1 MSLRLLLA
9 VAGLAFLAVP
19 GARAQSAAARPA
31 IPLYDAATIAAR
43 CDAELAALRKELK
56 SIESKRGNALADM
69 NDLALRSGEFGN
81 AVYLLQNV
89 SPDKATRDAAQA
101 CLEKLTPFSA
111 EVYQSVPLYRRVQ
124 AVQPKDAIDRLY
136 RQDLFDAFE
145 DSGAALPPAKRK
157 RAKEILDELER
168 LSLEFQK
175 NVNESNA
182 TVTITPA
189 EAAGLPQAW
198 LDARKRDD
206 KGNLIVTLDYP
217 SYLPF
222 LELAD
227 SGDAR
232 RRVWL
237 AKSQEG
243 GQRNL
248 AILKRAIELRYEL
261 AQLHGAPDFA
271 TFQLKRRMAANPQA
285 VYEFLGQV
293 KAAATPVQ
301 AKEFELLRAE
311 KARLDGTPLAA
322 TTLNRWDIPYLME
335 KVRKSRYSVDQ
346 EALRAYF
353 PTDAS
358 IQFVMEVARRLY
370 SVEFVQRDVPLWNPD
385 VRYFDVYDVR
395 KDGARGAFLGGIYLD
410 LFPREGK
417 YNHAAAFGVFPGST
431 LAGRTPVSV
440 LVANLNPKGL
450 NHDELETL
458 LHEFGHVLHGVLSQ
472 TRYADQSG
480 TSVKRDF
487 VEAPS
492 QMFEEW
498 GRREETLAVFAEICP
513 TCPRLTREQ
522 IAQLDAARK
531 FGRGNF
537 FARQGEFALYDMK
550 LHTGKPGDPMQE
562 WIAVEKAG
570 PLGYVDG
577 SLFPAGFGHI
587 LGGYAS
593 GYYGYMWSQ
602 VLALDMLA
610 AFDGKLMN
618 PAVGRRYRDTIL
630 SQGGQTPPGQLVESF
645 LGRKPTS
652 DAFYAEIVGQR

>member
-1 MSLRLLLA
+1 MKPMLLA
-9 VAGLAFLAVP
+9 ALCGLTAA
-19 GARAQSAAARPA
+19 AHAQPAPSAARPA
-31 IPLYDAATIAAR
+31 IPLLDAAAITAR
-43 CDAELAALRKELK
+43 CDGEVAAWRKQLQ
-56 SIESKRGNALADM
+56 SIAVRRGGDVFADM
-69 NDLALRSGEFGN
+69 NALSLKVADFSN
-81 AVYLLQNV
+81 PVYLLQNV

-101 CLEKLTPFSA
+101 CLEKLAPFSA
-111 EVYQSVPLYRRVQ
+111 ELYQSVPLYQRVKAAAPTD
-124 AVQPKDAIDRLY
+124 AVTRQY
-136 RQDLFDAFE
+136 QQDLFDAFE
-145 DSGAALPPAKRK
+145 DSGATLPPARRA

-175 NVNESNA
+175 NVNDYDA

-189 EAAGLPQAW
+189 EAAGMPRAW

-206 KGNLIVTLDYP
+206 KGNIIVTLDYP
-217 SYLPF
+217 SYVPF

-227 SGDAR
+227 NGDAR

-248 AILKRAIELRYEL
+248 DILKRVIALRYEL

-271 TFQLKRRMAANPQA
+271 TFQLKRRMAGNPQA
-285 VYEFLGQV
+285 VHDFLAQV
-293 KAAATPVQ
+293 RAAAAPLQ
-301 AKEFELLRAE
+301 AREFEQLRAE
-311 KARLDGTPLAA
+311 KAKLTGTPLAD
-322 TTLNRWDIPYLME
+322 TRLDRWDIAYLME
-335 KVRKSRYSVDQ
+335 KLKKSRYSVDQ

-353 PTDAS
+353 PTEAS
-358 IQFVMEVARRLY
+358 VQYVKELARRLY
-370 SVEFVQRDVPLWNPD
+370 SVDFVARNVPVWSKDVQ
-385 VRYFDVYDVR
+385 YFDVYDR
-395 KDGARGAFLGGIYLD
+395 KADGTRGAFLGGIYLD

-417 YNHAAAFGVFPGST
+417 YNHAAAFPVYPGST

-440 LVANLNPKGL
+440 MVANLNPKGL

-458 LHEFGHVLHGVLSQ
+458 LHEYGHVLHGVLSQ

-480 TSVKRDF
+480 TAVKRDF

-498 GRREETLAVFAEICP
+498 GRREAPLAVFAEVCP
-513 TCPRLTREQ
+513 TCPRLSKEQ

-570 PLGYVDG
+570 PLGYVEG
-577 SLFPAGFGHI
+577 SMFPAGFGHI

-610 AFDGKLMN
+610 AFNGQLMD
-618 PAVGRRYRDTIL
+618 PKAGRRYRDIIL
-630 SQGGQTPPGQLVESF
+630 TPGGEQPPAQMVERL
-645 LGRKPTS
+645 LGRKPNS
-652 DAFYAEIVGQR
+652 DAFYAEIAGQR